1 MRANTDSKAL
11 RRRDALKNAVSSSL
25 LQLAAGTLLL
35 WFRSSLEPS
44 RPLAILL
51 LAAVLASAALPGDL
65 RLHWRRAR
73 AAVRALL
80 PHRKVFHDDFL
91 QV

>member
-51 LAAVLASAALPGDL
+51 LAV
-65 RLHWRRAR
+65 
-73 AAVRALL
+73 ALL
-80 PHRKVFHDDFL
+80 DFGMIIPICISL
-91 QV
+91 KIRLKEIQGGEEDAAAQY

>member
-51 LAAVLASAALPGDL
+51 LAV
-65 RLHWRRAR
+65 
-73 AAVRALL
+73 ALL
-80 PHRKVFHDDFL
+80 DFGMMIPIWISL
-91 QV
+91 KIRLKEIQGGEEDAAAQY

>member
-51 LAAVLASAALPGDL
+51 LAV
-65 RLHWRRAR
+65 
-73 AAVRALL
+73 ALL
-80 PHRKVFHDDFL
+80 DFGMIIPIWISL
-91 QV
+91 KIRLKEIQGGEEDAAAQY

>member
-11 RRRDALKNAVSSSL
+11 RRRDALKNAASSSL

-51 LAAVLASAALPGDL
+51 LAV
-65 RLHWRRAR
+65 
-73 AAVRALL
+73 ALL
-80 PHRKVFHDDFL
+80 DFGMIIPIWISL
-91 QV
+91 KIRLKEIQGGEEDAAAQY

>member
-1 MRANTDSKAL
+1 MRANTDSKTL

-51 LAAVLASAALPGDL
+51 LAV
-65 RLHWRRAR
+65 
-73 AAVRALL
+73 ALL
-80 PHRKVFHDDFL
+80 DFGMMIPIWISL
-91 QV
+91 KIRLKEIQGGEEDAAAQY

>member
-51 LAAVLASAALPGDL
+51 LAV
-65 RLHWRRAR
+65 
-73 AAVRALL
+73 ALL
-80 PHRKVFHDDFL
+80 DFGMIIPIWISL
-91 QV
+91 KIRLKEIQGGEEDAVAQY